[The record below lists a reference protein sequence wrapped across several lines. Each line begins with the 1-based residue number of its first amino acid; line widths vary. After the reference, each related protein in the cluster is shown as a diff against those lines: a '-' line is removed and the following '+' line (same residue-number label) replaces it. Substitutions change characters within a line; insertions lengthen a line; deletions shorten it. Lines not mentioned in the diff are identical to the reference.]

1 MKVPGDPEED
11 WVPRVVSVRL
21 RHPGQLYDFEVGEED
36 YARGSWVIV
45 ETARGQDLGQVV
57 VPPHEIAPEQVHGE
71 LKPVVRPATEEDL
84 ERMRHF
90 QEREPE
96 ALARAREKVAELG
109 LPMRLVAAEYTY
121 NGRCLTI
128 YFTAENR
135 VDFRELVKRLA
146 RLFRTRIEL
155 RQIGARD
162 EARLLGGI
170 GICGRPLCCATFLGD
185 FLRISVRMAKEQDLP
200 LSPMKISGVCGRLL
214 CCLSYEHDQ
223 YVEIKDRLPSLG
235 EEVVTLRG
243 RGKVV
248 AVNVPKETVTVELR
262 PELRVEADLAELARA
277 AQLEK
282 QGRLPHCQPAYVDVT
297 ERLETIPTEPQIVCR
312 EEGKPSRRRGRRSKG
327 GNAQGSAPAPTTSA
341 PSARPAPAQPA
352 GPGTGEQRR
361 RPRRPLRR
369 RPTA

>member
-1 MKVPGDPEED
+1 MPKVVG
-11 WVPRVVSVRL
+11 VRL
-21 RHPGQLYDFEVGEED
+21 RHPGLLYDFEVGEEE
-36 YARGSWVIV
+36 YPKGSWVVV
-45 ETARGQDLGQVV
+45 ETARGQDIGQVV
-57 VPPHEIAPEQVHGE
+57 VPAREIAAEEVRGE
-71 LKPVVRPATEEDL
+71 LKPVVRLATAEDL
-84 ERMRHF
+84 ERMRRF
-90 QEREPE
+90 REREPE
-96 ALARAREKVAELG
+96 ALVRAREQVAELG

-223 YVEIKDRLPSLG
+223 YREIKDRLPTVG
-235 EEVVTLRG
+235 EEVATLRG

-248 AVNVPKETVTVELR
+248 AVNVPRETVTVELR

-277 AQLEK
+277 AQLEEEGK
-282 QGRLPHCQPAYVDVT
+282 LPHCQPAYVDAT
-297 ERLETIPTEPQIVCR
+297 ERLETVPSEPQIVCR
-312 EEGKPSRRRGRRSKG
+312 EEKPSRRRRRRSKEG
-327 GNAQGSAPAPTTSA
+327 GAPASAPAPV
-341 PSARPAPAQPA
+341 APAAEVQMAKPA
-352 GPGTGEQRR
+352 APAAEQRR

>member
-1 MKVPGDPEED
+1 M
-11 WVPRVVSVRL
+11 PRVVGVRL
-21 RHPGQLYDFEVGEED
+21 RHPGQLYDFEVGEQE
-36 YARGSWVIV
+36 YPRGSWVIV

-57 VPPHEIAPEQVHGE
+57 VPAHEVAPEEVHGE
-71 LKPVVRPATEEDL
+71 LKPVVRSATPEDL
-84 ERMRHF
+84 ERMRRF

-223 YVEIKDRLPSLG
+223 YMEIKDRLPSVG
-235 EEVVTLRG
+235 EEVATLRG

-277 AQLEK
+277 AQLEE
-282 QGRLPHCQPAYVDVT
+282 QGRLPACQPSYVDTT
-297 ERLETIPTEPQIVCR
+297 ERLATIPAEPQIVCR
-312 EEGKPSRRRGRRSKG
+312 EEPKPSRRRGRRSKG
-327 GNAQGSAPAPTTSA
+327 GNAQA
-341 PSARPAPAQPA
+341 PSPPAAGARAAPEPPANQEKAEP
-352 GPGTGEQRR
+352 RR

-369 RPTA
+369 RPSA